1 MHVQSHDSMPEQT
14 VGAAV
19 VISLAIACM
28 SAPAQTILAFDFGL
42 KRTGVALGNTLTG
55 GARPLITIET
65 AENAERFERIA
76 AILAEWKPDLLVV
89 GLPFDEA
96 GGDTP
101 MVRRARRFGH
111 QLSGRFGL
119 PVKFADER
127 YSSAVVEDAIRPGRA
142 DKAIVD
148 SAAAAVILQ
157 AWLDQ
162 RT

>member
-1 MHVQSHDSMPEQT
+1 MRAPPQT
-14 VGAAV
+14 VV
-19 VISLAIACM
+19 
-28 SAPAQTILAFDFGL
+28 AFDFGL

-55 GARPLITIET
+55 GARPLATIES
-65 AENAERFERIA
+65 AENAVRFERIA

-89 GLPFDEA
+89 GLPFDAA

-101 MVRRARRFGH
+101 LVLRARRFGH
-111 QLSGRFGL
+111 QLGGRFGL
-119 PVKFADER
+119 PVKFVNER
-127 YSSAVVEDAIRPGRA
+127 YSSAIVEDAIRPGRA
-142 DKAIVD
+142 DKAAVD

>member
-1 MHVQSHDSMPEQT
+1 M
-14 VGAAV
+14 GAGGCAWP
-19 VISLAIACM
+19 AIFCM

-55 GARPLITIET
+55 GARPLLTIET
-65 AENAERFERIA
+65 AENARRFERIA
-76 AILAEWKPDLLVV
+76 AIVAEWKPDLLVV
-89 GLPFDEA
+89 GLPFNEA

-101 MVRRARRFGH
+101 MARRARRFGH
-111 QLSGRFGL
+111 QLGGRFGL
-119 PVKFADER
+119 PVKFVSER
-127 YSSAVVEDAIRPGRA
+127 YSSAVVEDAIRPGKA
-142 DKAIVD
+142 DKAAVD